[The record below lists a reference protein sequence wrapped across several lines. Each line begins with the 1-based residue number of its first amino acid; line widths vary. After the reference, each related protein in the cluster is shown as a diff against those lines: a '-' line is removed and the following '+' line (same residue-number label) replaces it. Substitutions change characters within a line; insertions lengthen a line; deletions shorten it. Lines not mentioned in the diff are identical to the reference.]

1 MGAQAH
7 MEVIM
12 SISASVKDYLDRE
25 DVRYEVIAHSPT
37 KDSARTAQAAG
48 VPGDQLA
55 KAVVLEDDSGYLM
68 AVVPATH
75 KLDMQALDRELN
87 REFTLASEREVA
99 ELFKDCELGAIPPLG
114 RAYGIDTVVEQSLGH
129 TPHVY
134 FEAGDHSSLIH
145 VSGAAF
151 RKLMADSPHRHISH
165 HT

>member
-1 MGAQAH
+1 
-7 MEVIM
+7 M
-12 SISASVKDYLDRE
+12 SISAAVKDYLDRHN
-25 DVRYEVIAHSPT
+25 VRYEVIVHSPT
-37 KDSARTAQAAG
+37 KDSAHTAQAAR

-75 KLDMQALDRELN
+75 QLDLQALDRELN

-99 ELFKDCELGAIPPLG
+99 ELFKDCDLGAIPPLG
-114 RAYGIDTVVEQSLGH
+114 RAYGIDMVVEQSLGDAS
-129 TPHVY
+129 HVY

-145 VSGAAF
+145 VSGSQF